1 MTTGDAAVAPPVAE
15 EPGPR
20 SWRRAFDDLRGG
32 WRQRPLW
39 GYLGWQDIKQRYRRS
54 VLGPLWISITMGV
67 IATAMGILY
76 GALFHEP
83 IQTFLPYVA
92 TGLLIWNFIN
102 GCILEGSEVFIA
114 NEGLIRFL
122 PAPLTL
128 HVYRLVWRQT
138 LFFAHNLVIWA
149 LLMIIFQQPVHW
161 SSLLAI
167 PAFAVLALNGAWIAV
182 LAGIVATRFRDIP
195 PIIGSLTQLLFFMT
209 PIVWSYDRLR
219 SNPLAA
225 YVELNPVMH
234 FVEILR
240 EPLLGQEIVAA
251 PLDRGRRD
259 HRCRLR
265 CCAGLPAQLPRPRGL
280 LGVAMVSIDIEGAAV
295 DFPIFDAKT
304 RSLKKAVLGRAGG
317 RIGTNS
323 KVPIIEA
330 LRDIIGLAAH
340 TATGWRSSGTT
351 GRASPRCCG
360 SWRAST
366 SRRGARR
373 GCWGRSRRCSTW
385 PSAWTR
391 RSPASTTSSSAAS
404 SSA

>member
-1 MTTGDAAVAPPVAE
+1 M

-138 LFFAHNLVIWA
+138 LFFLHNLVVWA
-149 LLMIIFQQPVHW
+149 LADNERARHFYRRHGFQADGVERYDDIGGA
-161 SSLLAI
+161 SLLE
-167 PAFAVLALNGAWIAV
+167 V
-182 LAGIVATRFRDIP
+182 R
-195 PIIGSLTQLLFFMT
+195 
-209 PIVWSYDRLR
+209 Y
-219 SNPLAA
+219 
-225 YVELNPVMH
+225 
-234 FVEILR
+234 
-240 EPLLGQEIVAA
+240 
-251 PLDRGRRD
+251 
-259 HRCRLR
+259 
-265 CCAGLPAQLPRPRGL
+265 
-280 LGVAMVSIDIEGAAV
+280 
-295 DFPIFDAKT
+295 
-304 RSLKKAVLGRAGG
+304 
-317 RIGTNS
+317 
-323 KVPIIEA
+323 
-330 LRDIIGLAAH
+330 
-340 TATGWRSSGTT
+340 
-351 GRASPRCCG
+351 
-360 SWRAST
+360 
-366 SRRGARR
+366 RRG
-373 GCWGRSRRCSTW
+373 
-385 PSAWTR
+385 
-391 RSPASTTSSSAAS
+391 
-404 SSA
+404 

>member
-1 MTTGDAAVAPPVAE
+1 MTTGDATVAPPPVAK
-15 EPGPR
+15 EPGPP

-67 IATAMGILY
+67 IATA
-76 GALFHEP
+76 
-83 IQTFLPYVA
+83 
-92 TGLLIWNFIN
+92 LLIWNFVS

-138 LFFAHNLVIWA
+138 LFFAHNLVVWA

-195 PIIGSLTQLLFFMT
+195 PIIVSLTQLLFFMT
-209 PIVWSYDRLR
+209 PIVWSYERLS

-240 EPLLGQEIVAA
+240 EPLLGQEIVA
-251 PLDRGRRD
+251 R
-259 HRCRLR
+259 HWIV
-265 CCAGLPAQLPRPRGL
+265 AGVITVVGC
-280 LGVAMVSIDIEGAAV
+280 GAALLCL
-295 DFPIFDAKT
+295 
-304 RSLKKAVLGRAGG
+304 RNYRA
-317 RIGTNS
+317 R
-323 KVPIIEA
+323 VA
-330 LRDIIGLAAH
+330 Y
-340 TATGWRSSGTT
+340 WV
-351 GRASPRCCG
+351 
-360 SWRAST
+360 
-366 SRRGARR
+366 
-373 GCWGRSRRCSTW
+373 
-385 PSAWTR
+385 
-391 RSPASTTSSSAAS
+391 
-404 SSA
+404 

>member
-1 MTTGDAAVAPPVAE
+1 MGTAQRPWYLAVAQAMTTGDAAVAPPPVAE

-138 LFFAHNLVIWA
+138 LFFAAQPGHLGAPDDHLPAAGALV
-149 LLMIIFQQPVHW
+149 
-161 SSLLAI
+161 
-167 PAFAVLALNGAWIAV
+167 
-182 LAGIVATRFRDIP
+182 
-195 PIIGSLTQLLFFMT
+195 
-209 PIVWSYDRLR
+209 
-219 SNPLAA
+219 
-225 YVELNPVMH
+225 
-234 FVEILR
+234 
-240 EPLLGQEIVAA
+240 VAA
-251 PLDRGRRD
+251 RDPGVRGAGVERGVDR
-259 HRCRLR
+259 
-265 CCAGLPAQLPRPRGL
+265 
-280 LGVAMVSIDIEGAAV
+280 
-295 DFPIFDAKT
+295 
-304 RSLKKAVLGRAGG
+304 RAGG
-317 RIGTNS
+317 HRRHPFPGHPADHREPHAAP
-323 KVPIIEA
+323 VLHDA
-330 LRDIIGLAAH
+330 DRLVLRSAPQS
-340 TATGWRSSGTT
+340 TP
-351 GRASPRCCG
+351 SPR
-360 SWRAST
+360 T
-366 SRRGARR
+366 SN
-373 GCWGRSRRCSTW
+373 
-385 PSAWTR
+385 
-391 RSPASTTSSSAAS
+391 
-404 SSA
+404 